1 MMPSKYELAKKKADE
16 IDDQI
21 INALQA
27 KKSFRVEAGAGSG
40 KTYSL
45 NKVIDWLQDN
55 WWQRLNAKKQNVAC
69 ITYTNAAVNV
79 ISSRL
84 RPDSFIKPMTIHS
97 FAWELISQFSAEL
110 KNQVVKQSLMP
121 ESITGEDFDKVQY
134 RLGARYVENRILYL
148 YHSDVIN
155 LFEKFM
161 DNTKFRK
168 LLTLKYPIILIDE
181 YQDSLK
187 IVVDQLLKYFINK
200 NNGPQFGF
208 FGDEWQTIY
217 DHNSC
222 GKIDSSNLVV
232 IAKESNFRSQQII
245 VDALNNIRPDLPQ
258 IAATDEN
265 DGFVRIITCNDFTGK
280 RRDGYY
286 KGELPNDV
294 LAERIYSLQKNLDKR
309 YNWDSE
315 EHITLMITHKMLA
328 KQQNYTHLLEL
339 LDERL
344 KDGEDAYLK
353 FFSDT
358 IEKLYAAL
366 ESKRLIQLFDALGS
380 GKYPITNKKQKHDW
394 MELKK
399 DLEEARGKMVGDVMN
414 VAYNAANL
422 HLPIPPKVLEN
433 HKKFLENPKHTYECG
448 NIGDYYKISYSEV
461 LNAISFLKPDA
472 VYSTDHGVKGEEY
485 NNVLWVVGR
494 GWNNYQFDKF
504 MGCNPILL
512 KPKDYDA
519 FIRNRNLF
527 YVCCSRP
534 RKRLVLFITV
544 PVEGEFLSYLQNVF
558 GTENICLYSEF
569 MNEK

>member
-1 MMPSKYELAKKKADE
+1 MPSKYELAKKKADE
-16 IDDQI
+16 IDNQI

-45 NKVIDWLQDN
+45 NRVIDWLQDN
-55 WWQRLNAKKQNVAC
+55 WRQRLNAQKQNVAC

-84 RPDSFIKPMTIHS
+84 RQDSFIKPMTIHS
-97 FAWELISQFSAEL
+97 FAWELISQFSTEL
-110 KNQVVKQSLMP
+110 KNQVVKHNLMP
-121 ESITGEDFDKVQY
+121 ENITGEDFDKVQY
-134 RLGARYVENRILYL
+134 QLGARYVENRILYL

-168 LLTLKYPIILIDE
+168 LLTLRYPIILIDE

-187 IVVDQLLKYFINK
+187 IVIDQFLKYFINK
-200 NNGPQFGF
+200 NSGPQFGF

-217 DHNSC
+217 DQNSC

-245 VDALNNIRPDLPQ
+245 VDVLNNIRPDLPQ

-280 RRDGYY
+280 RQDGYY
-286 KGELPNDV
+286 KDELPNDI
-294 LAERIYSLQKNLDKR
+294 LAERIYSIQKKLDKK
-309 YNWDSE
+309 YNWESE

-328 KQQNYTHLLEL
+328 KQQDYTHLLEL

-344 KDGEDAYLK
+344 KDGEDAYIK
-353 FFSDT
+353 FFSET
-358 IEKLYAAL
+358 IEKLYVAL
-366 ESKRLIQLFDALGS
+366 ESKRLTQLFDALGS
-380 GKYPITNKKQKHDW
+380 GNYPIKNKKQKHDW

-399 DLEEARGKMVGDVMN
+399 DLEEARGKTVGDVMN
-414 VAYNAANL
+414 VVCNTVNL
-422 HLPIPPKVLEN
+422 YLPIPPKVLEN
-433 HKKFLENPKHTYECG
+433 HKKFLENPEHTYERG

-504 MGCNPILL
+504 MGCNPNLL
-512 KPKDYDA
+512 NPKNYDA
-519 FIRNRNLF
+519 YIRNRNLF

-544 PVEGEFLSYLQNVF
+544 PVKGDFLSYIQNVF
-558 GTENICLYSEF
+558 GMENICLYSEF

>member
-1 MMPSKYELAKKKADE
+1 MMPSKYEMAKKKADE

-21 INALQA
+21 INVLQS

-79 ISSRL
+79 IFSRL
-84 RPDSFIKPMTIHS
+84 RPDSLIKPMTIHS
-97 FAWELISQFSAEL
+97 FAWELISQFNVEL
-110 KNQVVKQSLMP
+110 KKHVVEQNLMP
-121 ESITGEDFDKVQY
+121 ECVTGEDFDEVQY

-161 DNTKFRK
+161 DNAKFRK
-168 LLTLKYPIILIDE
+168 ILTLKYPIVLIDE

-187 IVVDQLLKYFINK
+187 VVVDQFLKWFINK
-200 NNGPQFGF
+200 NYGPQFGF

-217 DHNSC
+217 DQNSC
-222 GKIDSSNLVV
+222 GKIDSSNLSV

-265 DGFVRIITCNDFTGK
+265 DGFIRIITCNDFTGK
-280 RRDGYY
+280 RQSGYY
-286 KGELPNDV
+286 KDELPNDV
-294 LAERIYSLQKNLDKR
+294 LADRIYSLQKKLDKK

-328 KQQNYTHLLEL
+328 KQQNYTDLLEL

-344 KDGEDAYLK
+344 KDGEDTYLK

-399 DLEEARGKMVGDVMN
+399 NLEEARGKTVGDVMN
-414 VAYNAANL
+414 VVCNTVNL
-422 HLPIPPKVLEN
+422 HIPIPPKVQEN
-433 HKKFLENPKHTYECG
+433 HKKFLENPEHTYERG
-448 NIGDYYKISYSEV
+448 SIGDYYRISYNEV

-504 MGCNPILL
+504 MGCNPVGL

-519 FIRNRNLF
+519 YIRNRNLF

>member
-1 MMPSKYELAKKKADE
+1 MMLSKYELAKKKADE

-21 INALQA
+21 INALQE

-55 WWQRLNAKKQNVAC
+55 WWQLLNAKKQNVAC
-69 ITYTNAAVNV
+69 ITYTNAAVDV

-97 FAWELISQFSAEL
+97 FAWELISRFHAEL
-110 KNQVVKQSLMP
+110 KNQVVKQNLMP
-121 ESITGEDFDKVQY
+121 ESITDEDFDEVQY
-134 RLGARYVENRILYL
+134 RLGARYVENRVLYL
-148 YHSDVIN
+148 YHSDVIV

-161 DNTKFRK
+161 DNAKFRK
-168 LLTLKYPIILIDE
+168 ILTLKYPIILIDE

-187 IVVDQLLKYFINK
+187 IVVAQLLKWFINK
-200 NNGPQFGF
+200 NCGPQFGF

-217 DHNSC
+217 DQNSC

-245 VDALNNIRPDLPQ
+245 VDILNNIRPDLPQ

-280 RRDGYY
+280 RQGGYY
-286 KGELPNDV
+286 KDELPNDV
-294 LAERIYSLQKNLDKR
+294 LADRIFSLQKELDKK

-328 KQQNYTHLLEL
+328 KQQNYTNLLEL

-358 IEKLYAAL
+358 IEKLYEAL

-380 GKYPITNKKQKHDW
+380 GKYPITSKKQKHNW
-394 MELKK
+394 MELKRNLQK
-399 DLEEARGKMVGDVMN
+399 AREKTVGDVMN
-414 VAYNAANL
+414 VVCNTVDL

-433 HKKFLENPKHTYECG
+433 HKKFLENPEHIYECG
-448 NIGDYYKISYSEV
+448 SIGDYYKISYREV

-485 NNVLWVVGR
+485 NNVLWVIGR

-519 FIRNRNLF
+519 YIRNRNLF

>member
-1 MMPSKYELAKKKADE
+1 MMLSKYELAKKKADE

-21 INALQA
+21 INALQE

-55 WWQRLNAKKQNVAC
+55 WWQLLNAKKQNVAC
-69 ITYTNAAVNV
+69 ITYTNAAVDV

-97 FAWELISQFSAEL
+97 FAWELISRFHAEL
-110 KNQVVKQSLMP
+110 KNQVVEQNLMP
-121 ESITGEDFDKVQY
+121 VSVTDKDFDEVQY
-134 RLGARYVENRILYL
+134 RLGARYVENRVLYL
-148 YHSDVIN
+148 YHSDVIV

-161 DNTKFRK
+161 DNAKFRK
-168 LLTLKYPIILIDE
+168 ILTLKYPIILIDE

-187 IVVDQLLKYFINK
+187 IVVDQFLKWFINR
-200 NNGPQFGF
+200 NCGPQFGF

-217 DHNSC
+217 DQNSC
-222 GKIDSSNLVV
+222 GKIDSSNLA
-232 IAKESNFRSQQII
+232 IIKKESNFRSQQII
-245 VDALNNIRPDLPQ
+245 VDVLNNIRPDLPQ

-280 RRDGYY
+280 RQGGYY
-286 KGELPNDV
+286 KDELPNDV
-294 LAERIYSLQKNLDKR
+294 LADRIFSLQKELDKK

-328 KQQNYTHLLEL
+328 KQQNYTNLLDL

-358 IEKLYAAL
+358 IEKLYEAL
-366 ESKRLIQLFDALGS
+366 ESKRLMQLFDALGS
-380 GKYPITNKKQKHDW
+380 GEYPITSKKQKHNW

-399 DLEEARGKMVGDVMN
+399 NLQKAREKTVGDVMN
-414 VAYNAANL
+414 VVCNTVDL

-433 HKKFLENPKHTYECG
+433 HKKFLENPEHIYE
-448 NIGDYYKISYSEV
+448 
-461 LNAISFLKPDA
+461 
-472 VYSTDHGVKGEEY
+472 
-485 NNVLWVVGR
+485 R
-494 GWNNYQFDKF
+494 
-504 MGCNPILL
+504 
-512 KPKDYDA
+512 
-519 FIRNRNLF
+519 
-527 YVCCSRP
+527 
-534 RKRLVLFITV
+534 
-544 PVEGEFLSYLQNVF
+544 
-558 GTENICLYSEF
+558 
-569 MNEK
+569 

>member
-1 MMPSKYELAKKKADE
+1 MPSKYELAKKKADE

-280 RRDGYY
+280 RQDGYY

-433 HKKFLENPKHTYECG
+433 HKKFLENPKHTYEYG

>member
-1 MMPSKYELAKKKADE
+1 MPTKYELAKKKADE

-21 INALQA
+21 INALRA

-97 FAWELISQFSAEL
+97 FAWELISQFGVEL
-110 KNQVVKQSLMP
+110 KDQVIKQNLMP

-134 RLGARYVENRILYL
+134 RLGARYLENRILYL

-187 IVVDQLLKYFINK
+187 IVVDQFLKYFINE
-200 NNGPQFGF
+200 NSGPQFGF

-217 DHNSC
+217 DQNSC
-222 GKIDSSNLVV
+222 GKIVSSNLIV

-245 VDALNNIRPDLPQ
+245 VDVLNNIRPDLPQ

-265 DGFVRIITCNDFTGK
+265 DGFVRIITCNDFIGK
-280 RRDGYY
+280 RQDGYY
-286 KGELPNDV
+286 KDELPNDV
-294 LAERIYSLQKNLDKR
+294 LTERLYSIQKSLDKK

-315 EHITLMITHKMLA
+315 DHITLMITHKMLA
-328 KQQNYTHLLEL
+328 KQQNYVHLLEL

-344 KDGEDAYLK
+344 KDGEDVYLK

-380 GKYPITNKKQKHDW
+380 GKNPITNKKQKHVW
-394 MELKK
+394 MELKRN
-399 DLEEARGKMVGDVMN
+399 LEVARKKTVGDVMN
-414 VAYNAANL
+414 VVYNTDNL
-422 HLPIPPKVLEN
+422 HLPIPPSVLEN
-433 HKKFLENPKHTYECG
+433 HKKFLENPKYVYEHG
-448 NIGDYYKISYSEV
+448 SIGDYYKISYSEI

-472 VYSTDHGVKGEEY
+472 VYSTDHGVKGKEY

-494 GWNNYQFDKF
+494 GWNNYQFDKY
-504 MGCNPILL
+504 MGCNPVLL

-527 YVCCSRP
+527 YVCCSRSK
-534 RKRLVLFITV
+534 KRLVLFITV

-569 MNEK
+569 INEK